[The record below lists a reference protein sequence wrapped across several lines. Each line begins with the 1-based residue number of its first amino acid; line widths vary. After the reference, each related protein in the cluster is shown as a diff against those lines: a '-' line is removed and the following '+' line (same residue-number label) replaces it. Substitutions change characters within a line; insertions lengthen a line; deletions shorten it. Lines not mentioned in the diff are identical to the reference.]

1 LSLSRGFASL
11 AVVETADSSRDVT
24 TNAIT
29 HSAACMH

>member
-1 LSLSRGFASL
+1 
-11 AVVETADSSRDVT
+11 VVETADSSRDVT